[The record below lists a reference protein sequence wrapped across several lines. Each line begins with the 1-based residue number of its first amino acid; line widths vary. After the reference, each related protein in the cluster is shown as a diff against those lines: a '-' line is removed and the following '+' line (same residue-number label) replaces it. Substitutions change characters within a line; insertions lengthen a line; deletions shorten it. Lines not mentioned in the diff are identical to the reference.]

1 MLKILDQLIFVFLPW
16 CRVIDPDVSVISV
29 QEKLGGSMKKGCVVM
44 ASGQMK
50 YEIEETLDP

>member
-1 MLKILDQLIFVFLPW
+1 MLEILDQLIIVFIPW
-16 CRVIDPDVSVISV
+16 CRVIDPDVSVISI
-29 QEKLGGSMKKGCVVM
+29 QEKLGGSMMNGCVVM